1 MDETRITLK
10 YLTLKKDREEL
21 KDEAI
26 SFFYRFFQLIKNA
39 HFHKINNQAL
49 LTPINNFLDC
59 LNELLLKENNI
70 NLEYKDNTLFYNK
83 NRIRFNSEEFEYAK
97 DIFKFFEERQIGG
110 IAFKGNLKKEEIF
123 KFLSIF
129 VYSNIKEFEKIKLEI
144 ERENLPIS
152 IEKLKRE
159 SSSYKKANLDKRLY
173 TFINYSKAIVLCE
186 KIKEEQKSSFK
197 REFYISKL
205 YRIIQNFIDI
215 CKEDDHTFLALAQ
228 VKNPKKKES
237 THNVNT
243 SILSIALGQKLGLTK
258 DKLLILGITSVFYIE
273 DEISSIKNI
282 LNLNSLSPSVI
293 YRTIVT
299 FENSNLICNKRWEE
313 KHLFS
318 KIIKICSDYDKLT
331 TFDFQDG
338 CLLPDEA
345 LKFLK
350 DNREKY
356 DEALLKVFINMM
368 GIYPSGTF
376 VLLSSG
382 EKGLV
387 LLGGGDVKRSKSPI
401 VEIIET
407 GEVVDLSKE
416 GEKRYILSTISPYE
430 VGKSFF
436 SIFLGEQNG
445 WEI

>member
-10 YLTLKKDREEL
+10 YLTLKKDGEEL

-49 LTPINNFLDC
+49 LTPIKNFLDC

-83 NRIRFNSEEFEYAK
+83 NRIKFTSEEFEYAK
-97 DIFKFFEERQIGG
+97 DIFKFFEERQIEA
-110 IAFKGNLKKEEIF
+110 ILFKGSLRQEDIF

-129 VYSNIKEFEKIKLEI
+129 VYSNLKDYEKIKAEI
-144 ERENLPIS
+144 EKENLPLTV
-152 IEKLKRE
+152 EKMRRE
-159 SSSYKKANLDKRLY
+159 TTSYKKANLDKRLY
-173 TFINYSKAIVLCE
+173 TFINYSKAVVLCE
-186 KIKEEQKSSFK
+186 KIKEEQKSSSK

-215 CKEDDHTFLALAQ
+215 CKEEDHTFLALAQ
-228 VKNPKKKES
+228 VKNPEKKES

-243 SILSIALGQKLGLTK
+243 SILSIALGQKIGLTK
-258 DKLLILGITSVFYIE
+258 DKLLNLGITSVFYIE
-273 DEISSIKNI
+273 DEIFSIKNI

-299 FENSNLICNKRWEE
+299 FENSNLNYNISWEE

-318 KIIKICSDYDKLT
+318 RIIKICSDYDKLT
-331 TFDFQDG
+331 TFDFQG
-338 CLLPDEA
+338 RCLLPDEA
-345 LKFLK
+345 LKFLQ
-350 DNREKY
+350 DNRKIY
-356 DEALLKVFINMM
+356 DERLLKVFVNMM
-368 GIYPSGTF
+368 GIYPSGAF

-387 LLGGGDVKRSKSPI
+387 LLGGGDVKRSKAPI

-407 GEVVDLSKE
+407 GEVVDLLKE
-416 GEKRYILSTISPYE
+416 GEKRYILSTINPYD

-436 SIFLGEQNG
+436 TIFLGEQNG
-445 WEI
+445 